1 MKNYTTSLKSLILLS
16 LVAVC
21 ATGILCDTAV
31 ADTYTYYD
39 SGHLKTISYVPA
51 YDGKVYEEYL
61 DEDWSGWGLGWFGRT
76 MRWDA
81 YLYGRVAKKTL
92 SAPDAADSNALAY
105 NYTYGTANSMIT
117 GDINGDG
124 KDELVVD
131 FGGKGF
137 YKYVNNVWTR
147 IGDNRPVNVISADL
161 DNNGREDLIVDF
173 GTGLGLYRYMNGT
186 TFTKISTNTTKNM
199 VASDL
204 DGNGSSDVVVDFGT
218 GLGLYKYMN
227 GTAFTKI
234 STNTAKNI
242 IAADLDNNGQED
254 LVVDFGPGL
263 GLYKYMNGATFTKI
277 STNTAKN
284 IIAADLDNNGQED
297 LVVDFGPG
305 LGLYKYMNGTTFT
318 KINTNTAKIMVVADL
333 DGNGSLDVVMDF
345 GAGLGLYKYMNGTT
359 FTQISTNTAK
369 NIIAADLDNNGQE
382 DLVVDFGPGLGL
394 YKYMNGAT
402 FTKISTNTAK
412 NMVVGDLDNSGC
424 ADVLVDFGTGVGLY
438 KYMNGSTFIKINSST
453 SQQIS
458 AVDLDGD
465 GTKDD
470 VIIDFGKTGIY
481 KYVDN
486 SVFTQIT
493 TLNSDRVDTIKT
505 YKDAACTQLIYTAT
519 YDASGTLISKV
530 YTDPVE
536 YYAVAP
542 GLMMRKYESATGN
555 IYEYLNE
562 SWNGQGYGRITL
574 IYDAAS
580 GKYKTY
586 DWGATQATVNEYTGV
601 YAPVANSAPRS
612 DVVATE
618 KTTSYIYD
626 HNGEE
631 VNLNTATNGWVMRE
645 KAVYAAGGSDI
656 LEKYVYDA
664 TGRLIRDDHKVDNRY
679 YTYEYFSAPSETVVH
694 YKNEYELSGNI
705 TMTAYGNAQ
714 KSTTQKEFGTA
725 SAYLDGSGDYL
736 TAPDSDSWDFGAGD
750 FTLEGWFRFSGA
762 SGYIDLFDVGSFSTG
777 VNVYLSTAGSNIT
790 CAVKGATF
798 ASPFVPGLNQWYH
811 IAVVRNSGLCKIYV
825 NGSNISGAGAI
836 LAGDV
841 TGLTNGVKIGYG
853 ESGYFNGYV
862 DEVRISD
869 TARWT
874 SNFAAPATEY
884 SIDSNTLLLA
894 HNNGANGETTFTGE
908 GATNRWLKTYEY
920 NIDGTLKRIIY
931 GSGAEYYTPSG
942 LLKRQVDSG
951 NADVYEYLDENWNAQ
966 GFGRMTLLYDVSDAK
981 YFTYDWAAAQV
992 TINRYNGTYSF
1003 NIGDPV
1009 RVDVVGSERYDRLVY
1024 DHKNEEVNLDTA
1036 TNGWILRQQTLYAA
1050 DGVTMTDE
1058 YIYDAQ
1064 GRITRDDHVAADTY
1078 YTYTYDS
1085 TTTTLTYKYEYK
1097 RSTGTLL
1104 TTYRYLNSTFYYKQV
1119 NDPAAA
1125 DSGTVYTY
1133 IISGGNS
1140 YVNTQVAAD
1149 GTYTEYLYNSSNV
1162 LTGANRYSADR
1173 KTLWK
1178 LDSGLNVIQTV
1189 TPSPAFSRGTNLPWM
1204 GYGYD
1209 IGEATLGTED
1219 GKHWG
1224 FSSSS
1229 GFQSLLAKMRTRQ
1242 GDTMRV
1248 FIFDDL
1254 RSGIVFDGTGRPT
1267 GFTSY
1272 VYEDMQAL
1280 LDIAQMLGIKLIPV
1294 LMDFKMADGVSVEG
1308 TTQVGEHAD
1317 LITGGI
1323 APGSKGADFIAL
1335 MGDFVDYFKGND
1347 NIYAWEVMNEPEEII
1362 YESQATLDQTRTFI
1376 GGIVNEIH
1384 LSDPGK
1390 PVTLGNQERKSMVD
1404 NWTTI
1409 GLDIYQ
1415 FHYYNYMESDPDKK
1429 LDVACPNIGG
1439 KPVIVGELDPTQDGN
1454 NSQTVTER
1462 LNTVYANGYSG
1473 AFFWEDGAP
1482 YIISDADY
1490 ALIKNWPY
1498 TIGAPGDE
1506 FYFPSNY
1513 LKRHRDASSNLY
1525 EYLDENWNAQGY
1537 GRITLAFNNAE
1548 GEYSTYDW
1556 AASQVTVNEYQGDYS
1571 PASGSAVRSDVVAS
1585 EKRVLYAYDHHNE
1598 EVNLNTAT
1606 NGWTIRSK
1614 TIYDTDG
1621 VTVTETYVYDATG
1634 RLTRDDHV
1642 STNRYY
1648 TYDYFGAPNQN
1659 SVHYKYEYEKSTDT
1673 LLATYEYNTAGTLVN
1688 IVYANGSLE
1697 YYAGTNPLLMK
1708 RKVEN
1713 TTSNVYEYLNE
1724 NYFVPGVGPQG
1735 YGRVTLA
1742 YSNSDKQ
1749 YKTYDWGVTQ
1759 VTVNQY
1765 SGVYVAVYG
1774 SDVRSDVQASE
1785 LREVYIYDHHGEEVN
1800 LDSATNGWVMRRHT
1814 LYDAAGAFVAQF
1826 DYNAAGVMTKQTL
1839 ADGTVYT
1846 YYTDTGL
1853 VESQTRTTADTYGNL
1868 YYHYINENF
1877 SGWGHGRVDKQVSA
1891 SVDGDGA
1898 RGYVYTFYA
1907 GSSVFQI
1914 KASYQNVDYS
1924 DPSNPVFT
1932 TLLATYEYN
1941 TSGVMIKKTAADGT
1955 VYTYYTST
1963 GLMESK
1969 TLSAADASG
1978 NLYYHYINEN
1988 YGGTGYGRVDG
1999 QVAAAADAD
2008 GARAYTYAYHGATN
2022 VVATKLCYQTGNYSN
2037 PSSPTYTTLLVTYE
2051 YNTSGVMIKKT
2062 LADGTLY
2069 TYYTDTGRLESVTLP
2084 AADASGNV
2092 YYHYMNEN
2100 YGGTGYGRV
2109 DGQALAAVDADGA
2122 RAYTYAYHGATNV
2135 VQYKRGYQTVN
2146 YSNPSSPTYTTL
2158 LVTYEYN
2165 AAGILI
2171 KKTLADGTIYTYY
2184 TDTGRLESVTLPAA
2198 DVSGNLYYHYIN
2210 ENYGGTGYGRVDGQ
2224 ALAAADA
2231 DGARAY
2237 TYSYSGATNRV
2248 LTKRGY
2254 QTANYAD
2261 PTNPTYTTLLVTYTN
2276 YDDATNRMESKTLVT
2291 ADASGNLYYHYIN
2304 ENYGG
2309 TGYGRVDSQVLAAA
2323 DVDGARAYTYSYS
2336 GATNR
2341 VLTKRAYQTA
2351 DYSNPSS
2358 PAYTTL
2364 LVTYTF
2370 YDDATNRMESKTLGA
2385 ADASGNVYYH
2395 YMNENYGGTGYG
2407 RVDGQA
2413 LAAVDADGA
2422 RAYTYAYH
2430 GATNVV
2436 QYKRG
2441 YQTVDYSNPSS
2452 PTYTTLLVTYEY
2464 NAAGNLTEKVSF
2476 YNGNWHKESNFTA
2489 VLGDGQRHAQ
2499 RDEVYSNAAL
2509 TTLVELDIMTYY
2521 ATGNMQTKE
2530 IYDNIAGTKNTN
2542 YQKYTFAA
2550 DGVTVIEKIS
2560 YYGGNWHKDSNFT
2573 AVLGDGYQHPQRSEV
2588 YSDAGLTIFVELD
2601 IMTYYASGNLHTKE
2615 VYDNLTATKNTN
2627 YVKYTYAADGVT
2639 ITEKVSYYG
2648 GYWHKESN
2656 YTAVLGDGYRHPQ
2669 RDDIYTDADLTNRVE
2684 YDIMTYYASGRLA
2697 TKAAYNNA
2705 GTLQA
2710 TYTYY
2715 DDATNRMESKTLAAA
2730 DADNNL
2736 YFHYINENYGGT
2748 GYGRVDRLYKSVA
2761 DGEGARAYTY
2771 SYFGAT
2777 NRISIKTCYS
2787 STGFTGLVATYSLY
2801 NEGFYSWGGR
2811 IYQKKMA
2818 SGRTYTYEAY
2828 YTGTDYTAKV
2838 VDSDPSY
2845 PNTTWY
2851 YRSGATETGKRVIE
2865 TNTTNV
2871 LDYKKISG
2879 SDKLYHKIDNAFGG
2893 EYWYLWDVDIWSG
2906 GPSGYKVVYK
2916 KQNIGGIDHWYA
2928 YPFDPNSSATNPTVL
2943 WIQSRDYTGV
2953 ISTPPYGV
2961 PSDPVTYFANY
2972 QNADPSTLGVEYPTG
2987 GVPLSFAADEMMP
3000 ETMAEEA
3007 MPLVD
3012 MDYYKSSV
3020 EALMS
3025 KYTGA
3030 GTTIALLD
3038 TGLNADILGMGDA
3051 AGYDFA
3057 GTDRFQ
3063 YLSDA
3068 DYSDPYGHGTETA
3081 SVIKGTSGV
3090 GGVAPEADILALK
3103 VFDDKGNTSSE
3114 IVANA
3119 IRYAVDNGADI
3130 LAMPFSLLPVSD
3142 PVKAA
3147 LDYAQEKGVVMIAAA
3162 GNDGQDIEDESL
3174 AAQEGVITVGSVNND
3189 GTLSAWSNTGSEID
3203 LYAPWDVVTLRKT
3216 TDEGRG
3222 TNEAGTSFSA
3232 AFVAGV
3238 ASLVLSEDPDM
3249 TAEDVLRELKIIAY
3263 GADEENVTYE
3273 EYGLLKTVMDK
3284 MNSGDDENSGTD
3296 SKEPEKVSANK
3307 IQGEKVDEVVSMYEA
3322 QRKNKSLFTGND
3334 IKMDVPANMM
3344 ESTR

>member
-227 GTAFTKI
+227 GTA
-234 STNTAKNI
+234 
-242 IAADLDNNGQED
+242 
-254 LVVDFGPGL
+254 
-263 GLYKYMNGATFTKI
+263 FTKI

-2135 VQYKRGYQTVN
+2135 VQYKRGYQTV
-2146 YSNPSSPTYTTL
+2146 
-2158 LVTYEYN
+2158 
-2165 AAGILI
+2165 
-2171 KKTLADGTIYTYY
+2171 
-2184 TDTGRLESVTLPAA
+2184 
-2198 DVSGNLYYHYIN
+2198 
-2210 ENYGGTGYGRVDGQ
+2210 
-2224 ALAAADA
+2224 
-2231 DGARAY
+2231 
-2237 TYSYSGATNRV
+2237 
-2248 LTKRGY
+2248 
-2254 QTANYAD
+2254 
-2261 PTNPTYTTLLVTYTN
+2261 
-2276 YDDATNRMESKTLVT
+2276 
-2291 ADASGNLYYHYIN
+2291 
-2304 ENYGG
+2304 
-2309 TGYGRVDSQVLAAA
+2309 
-2323 DVDGARAYTYSYS
+2323 
-2336 GATNR
+2336 
-2341 VLTKRAYQTA
+2341 
-2351 DYSNPSS
+2351 
-2358 PAYTTL
+2358 
-2364 LVTYTF
+2364 
-2370 YDDATNRMESKTLGA
+2370 
-2385 ADASGNVYYH
+2385 
-2395 YMNENYGGTGYG
+2395 
-2407 RVDGQA
+2407 
-2413 LAAVDADGA
+2413 
-2422 RAYTYAYH
+2422 
-2430 GATNVV
+2430 
-2436 QYKRG
+2436 
-2441 YQTVDYSNPSS
+2441 DYSNPSS